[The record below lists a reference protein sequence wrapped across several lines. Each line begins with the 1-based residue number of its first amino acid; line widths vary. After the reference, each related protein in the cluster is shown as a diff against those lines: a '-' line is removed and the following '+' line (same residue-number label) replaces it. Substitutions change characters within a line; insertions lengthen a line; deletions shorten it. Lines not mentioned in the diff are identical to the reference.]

1 LALKVNKIFL
11 LIIKIAISSA
21 LLYIVLSK
29 AGIEQ
34 VFSTLRGMSILA
46 FLSAIFLYILA
57 QLIST
62 IRWKLLLPVGLDIR
76 KLFSL
81 YMIGA
86 FFNTILPG
94 VIGGDAVK
102 GFYLYQATG
111 KGGLTFSSIFMDRY
125 LGFVM
130 LMAICTIAFPFGYT
144 YLQGS
149 RIALLLPITVFSFI
163 IASLLIFGLRLGKR
177 IKILSGFYDYFHAYR
192 NQKGVIGKALLLS
205 ALVQL
210 SGILSVYIL
219 ALGIGQHIPFLAC
232 LIFLPLVILF
242 TTLPI
247 SISGLGVREG
257 AFVLFFGL
265 IGIRP
270 GVATALSLVW
280 FVTFAIGSLVGLV
293 EYIRYKKERVEGPQ
307 YSPEVAIGKSV
318 KAKNKGG

>member
-1 LALKVNKIFL
+1 MALKVNKIFL
-11 LIIKIAISSA
+11 LIIKIAISST
-21 LLYIVLSK
+21 LLFIVLSK
-29 AGIEQ
+29 TGIEQ

-46 FLSAIFLYILA
+46 FLSAISLYILA

-62 IRWKLLLPVGLDIR
+62 LRWKLLLPGVLGIR

-94 VIGGDAVK
+94 VIGGDAIK

-111 KGGLTFSSIFMDRY
+111 KGSLTFASIFMDRY

-130 LMAICTIAFPFGYT
+130 LMAICAIAFPFGYK
-144 YLQGS
+144 YFQGS
-149 RIALLLPITVFSFI
+149 RIEWLLPIIVLSFI
-163 IASLLIFGLRLGKR
+163 IASFLFFGLRLGER
-177 IKILSGFYDYFHAYR
+177 IKILAGSYDYFYAYR

-205 ALVQL
+205 AFIQL

-219 ALGIGQHIPFLAC
+219 ALGMGQHIPFLAC

-265 IGIRP
+265 IGVKP
-270 GVATALSLVW
+270 GAATALSLIW
-280 FVTFAIGSLVGLV
+280 FVTFVVGSLSGLV
-293 EYIRYKKERVEGPQ
+293 EYIRYKKERIKNPQ
-307 YSPEVAIGKSV
+307 HALNVTIGEKLET
-318 KAKNKGG
+318 KNKGG